1 MKWSLT
7 RGKDV
12 FMKKLL
18 LLASALAGFTAVAQ
32 AQEATTIKTTTVQY
46 QVPTCTNC
54 RTTTQVRT
62 TYPEP
67 EPVCETCSEPV
78 VAQPVMMKKK
88 EKKHIKCNDN
98 HELGIRNPLFVLRE
112 GQLSIQQVDG
122 VFKEPKRELKSI
134 DPLTGKKNVKGE
146 YRGYQAYGRVVYG
159 ITDKWHVQAF
169 GGKKYTIPKTEQYRK
184 MLIEQSKRKG
194 IDPPIKGP
202 IPHESGYDANL
213 GTYYHVL
220 DLCHLDVIAG
230 IEGTWHREKTKTGSQ
245 TRRINGW
252 GWDPTVTIGSNWGW
266 FTPYVTAAY
275 RWDHTRVV
283 KDQVTGKKEWKDSHG
298 YYVNPGIYI
307 QPSKWYAFD
316 VNMQKQEDE
325 KEQWNAGI
333 DVYPYK
339 NIAFGV
345 QFNARS
351 PFKRPMEMYG
361 VSGVAKVVF

>member
-1 MKWSLT
+1 MEWSLT

-18 LLASALAGFTAVAQ
+18 LLASTLAGFTVVAE

-67 EPVCETCSEPV
+67 EPVCNTCAEPV

-88 EKKHIKCNDN
+88 EKRRVKCNDN

-112 GQLSIQQVDG
+112 GQFSIQEVDG
-122 VFKEPKRELKSI
+122 VFKEPKRKLKSI
-134 DPLTGKKNVKGE
+134 DPLTGEKNIKGE

-159 ITDKWHVQAF
+159 ITDKWHVQLF
-169 GGKKYTIPKTEQYRK
+169 GGKKYTIPKTSQYRK
-184 MLIEQSKRKG
+184 MQEEIAHITGEKG
-194 IDPPIKGP
+194 DTH
-202 IPHESGYDANL
+202 IPHESGYDANI

-245 TRRINGW
+245 IRRINGW

-266 FTPYVTAAY
+266 FTPYITAAY
-275 RWDHTRVV
+275 RWDHTHIV
-283 KDQVTGKKEWKDSHG
+283 KNKTTGKKEWEDTHG
-298 YYVNPGIYI
+298 YYINPGIYI
-307 QPSKWYAFD
+307 QPSKWYAIDFN
-316 VNMQKQEDE
+316 VQKQEHE
-325 KEQWNAGI
+325 EEQYNLGV
-333 DVYPYK
+333 DYYPYK
-339 NIAFGV
+339 NIALGV
-345 QFNARS
+345 QVNTRR
-351 PFKRPMEMYG
+351 PFGDPMHMYG
-361 VSGVAKVVF
+361 VSGVAKIVF